1 MASSRPSTS
10 RGVTGVSTR
19 KKTLDPSEISKLL
32 GTESDSDSD
41 PGSDNET
48 DNLDSL
54 YANGEA
60 ANYSSSDSDTEVEI
74 EPKRLISKSKPGKIY
89 MLKILFQHIPNDI
102 VAAPLQAIQLVAAA
116 PKVSS

>member
-19 KKTLDPSEISKLL
+19 KKTLHPSEISKLL
-32 GTESDSDSD
+32 GTQSDSDSD
-41 PGSDNET
+41 VGSEDET

-60 ANYSSSDSDTEVEI
+60 ANYSSSESEDEVEL
-74 EPKRLISKSKPGKIY
+74 EPKRLISKDKPGKN
-89 MLKILFQHIPNDI
+89 LC
-102 VAAPLQAIQLVAAA
+102 
-116 PKVSS
+116 

>member
-19 KKTLDPSEISKLL
+19 KKTLSPSKISKLL

-41 PGSDNET
+41 LGAEDET

-60 ANYSSSDSDTEVEI
+60 ANYSSSDSENEVEV
-74 EPKRLISKSKPGKIY
+74 EPKRLISKSKPGENIC
-89 MLKILFQHIPNDI
+89 
-102 VAAPLQAIQLVAAA
+102 
-116 PKVSS
+116 

>member
-19 KKTLDPSEISKLL
+19 KKNLDPSEISKLL
-32 GTESDSDSD
+32 GTQSDSDSD
-41 PGSDNET
+41 VGSEDET

-60 ANYSSSDSDTEVEI
+60 ANYSSSESEDEVEL
-74 EPKRLISKSKPGKIY
+74 EPKRLISKDKPGEK
-89 MLKILFQHIPNDI
+89 LC
-102 VAAPLQAIQLVAAA
+102 
-116 PKVSS
+116 